1 MSDHHSNSECEN
13 ILSAKQIEKNM
24 FNSKEHF
31 DLLDW
36 ISKSIDK
43 LFLYLSF
50 IEGFSE
56 RFDGNKLDFTTNRG
70 VKIG

>member
-1 MSDHHSNSECEN
+1 MSDRHSGSECEN
-13 ILSAKQIEKNM
+13 ILSAKQIEKNL

-50 IEGFSE
+50 IEGFIIVVGLIYL
-56 RFDGNKLDFTTNRG
+56 FIK
-70 VKIG
+70 